1 VNLSITAPP
10 STGSY
15 EVTVERRQ
23 YLAVLPAGVLAELSA
38 VNHWLAVLAVDL
50 LLALVVG
57 LVGIRLV
64 GLGRVRLRPTR
75 SLPFEVG
82 FVRWLRSL
90 YRS

>member
-1 VNLSITAPP
+1 
-10 STGSY
+10 
-15 EVTVERRQ
+15 VTVDRRQ
-23 YLAVLPAGVLAELSA
+23 YLAVLPGWLLGPLSS
-38 VNHWLAVLAVDL
+38 VSHWLAVLAVDL
-50 LLALVVG
+50 LLALVVS